1 MIKRLVPLIII
12 FSLLLSLAAC
22 KESGGREADTTRRNA
37 SELENIEFKA
47 VVKEKHSGSIL
58 VKVIESPVDFSDLA
72 YVLSEK
78 ASVKKDGEKIDFDGI
93 KIGDELIIK
102 HHGYIAESYPV
113 QLVGEKEII
122 VLSASTDT
130 TA

>member
-1 MIKRLVPLIII
+1 M
-12 FSLLLSLAAC
+12 
-22 KESGGREADTTRRNA
+22 
-37 SELENIEFKA
+37 
-47 VVKEKHSGSIL
+47 
-58 VKVIESPVDFSDLA
+58 
-72 YVLSEK
+72 LSEK